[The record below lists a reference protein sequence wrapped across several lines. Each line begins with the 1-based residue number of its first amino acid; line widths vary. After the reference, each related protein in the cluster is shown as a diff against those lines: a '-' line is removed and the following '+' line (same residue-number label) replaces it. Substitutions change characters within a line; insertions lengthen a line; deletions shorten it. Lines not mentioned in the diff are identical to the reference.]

1 MLSLEDC
8 LSLCELSEAE
18 IATIVS
24 IEKIPEV
31 IAAGMARYLVHPPDG
46 VPKLRRMILDDIA
59 QAEEQG
65 DAEVSE
71 RLIGVVKHFVA
82 THPQLHELLER
93 RS

>member
-24 IEKIPEV
+24 SVDIPEV

-46 VPKLRRMILDDIA
+46 VPRLRCMILEDIA
-59 QAEEQG
+59 QAEERG

-71 RLIGVVKHFVA
+71 CLMEVVKHFVA
-82 THPQLHELLER
+82 THPQLHELLET